1 MDSQLVA
8 WIAGLSLGASLV
20 VAVGAQ
26 NTFVLQQGLRR
37 ERVGLVVAVCLGLD
51 AILMSLGVS
60 GVAAALGSHPA
71 LLAAMGWAGAAFL
84 LWYAWQAARRALAGQ
99 ALATDAGGAARP
111 ARAVLLQALACTLL
125 NPHVYLDTLLLVGA
139 VGAQQAPA
147 LRPAFVAGCVSAS
160 AAWGSARA
168 CSRRCSRA
176 PPPGAGSMAA
186 WRSRWACWAC
196 GWRRACCAPDSSPG
210 SGYVRTGMTRALHAP
225 VMAGVSTVRLPPERI
240 RRRDFG

>member
-99 ALATDAGGAARP
+99 ALATDAGGVRRAP
-111 ARAVLLQALACTLL
+111 ARAGVRAPRRLALARWRRGGHDGLA
-125 NPHVYLDTLLLVGA
+125 G
-139 VGAQQAPA
+139 PA
-147 LRPAFVAGCVSAS
+147 AGGGRAARLILRPDQG
-160 AAWGSARA
+160 
-168 CSRRCSRA
+168 
-176 PPPGAGSMAA
+176 M
-186 WRSRWACWAC
+186 
-196 GWRRACCAPDSSPG
+196 
-210 SGYVRTGMTRALHAP
+210 SGQA
-225 VMAGVSTVRLPPERI
+225 
-240 RRRDFG
+240 